1 MAKTS
6 HFFLYHCH
14 LHNVS
19 KLTCYAARR
28 NIVRNVVLRYSCY
41 MWHTSCYATL
51 ATCGTRRVT
60 LLLLHVAHV
69 VLRYS
74 CYMWH
79 TSCVTLLLL
88 HVAHVVLRY
97 SCYTSVNKSWLR
109 PSDIFYF
116 YETTIIHISISVSRR
131 LHVICINFKTRTRR
145 S

>member
-1 MAKTS
+1 MWHTS
-6 HFFLYHCH
+6 
-14 LHNVS
+14 
-19 KLTCYAARR
+19 CYATLATCGTRR
-28 NIVRNVVLRYSCY
+28 VLRYSCY

-51 ATCGTRRVT
+51 VTCGTRGVT

-79 TSCVTLLLL
+79 TSCYATLVTCCTRRVTLLLL